1 MIVMNHL
8 MISTF
13 RLSRQAAQIV
23 FSATVLGR
31 TAENWRGLKKGI
43 LDSYRPELHYMRGPG
58 PKWHEAHRH
67 ADLN

>member
-1 MIVMNHL
+1 MIVVNHL

-13 RLSRQAAQIV
+13 RLSRQTAQIV
-23 FSATVLGR
+23 FSATILAS
-31 TAENWRGLKKGI
+31 TNWRGLKKG
-43 LDSYRPELHYMRGPG
+43 LFDSYRPELHYMRGPG